1 MGDPLSADWGEPPD
15 DIAGARPDIGGP
27 ARVRWSTSVILIG
40 LVWFIVAAIG
50 TAYGLLVWDM
60 DSMYCPVE
68 QGVSTYGELSWSILP
83 PGPVCTFTADV
94 HGFDEVRGPYPVM
107 SIWLL
112 VLVIGA
118 VAFVVARRRARA
130 QRNARGN

>member
-1 MGDPLSADWGEPPD
+1 MSPSWGKATDQPTGQPSE
-15 DIAGARPDIGGP
+15 AGGP
-27 ARVRWSTSVILIG
+27 PRVYWSTSVVLIG
-40 LVWFIVAAIG
+40 LAWFIIAAIG

-60 DSMYCPVE
+60 GELYCPVE
-68 QGVSTYGELSWSILP
+68 QGASTWGELSWSILP

-112 VLVIGA
+112 VLVVGA
-118 VAFVVARRRARA
+118 IAFVVARRRARA
-130 QRNARGN
+130 RRNAPSN